1 MCACV
6 RKADSA
12 DPLDPVSVDSL
23 DLAVWVD
30 APVPAAVSTDSLGR
44 LAGLS

>member
-1 MCACV
+1 M

-12 DPLDPVSVDSL
+12 DLLDPAVSVDSL
-23 DLAVWVD
+23 DLAVWAD
-30 APVPAAVSTDSLGR
+30 TPVPAAVSTDSLGR